1 MKRVLII
8 DALNM
13 FLRAYIV
20 DPSLSTNGE
29 PIGGFK
35 GSLEDC
41 SETCADDKAKRD
53 CNRVG
58 WTQWLAKAP

>member
-35 GSLEDC
+35 GSIKIVQKA
-41 SETCADDKAKRD
+41 CAHDQAE
-53 CNRVG
+53 
-58 WTQWLAKAP
+58 